1 MSCHEKLA
9 AGRWQNL
16 SFAEQMA
23 NIGSE
28 VERALNWKAKNQ
40 PVYFQKAADRDLEL
54 MDLTLEGATTFPRR
68 RELAR
73 ARETLADYFFG
84 ENQFAATDQIWR
96 KYFSPF
102 NFVARRNR

>member
-1 MSCHEKLA
+1 MIHHQGLS
-9 AGRWQNL
+9 AGRWHEL
-16 SFAEQMA
+16 TFAEQMA
-23 NIGSE
+23 NTGSE
-28 VERALNWKAKNQ
+28 VERALNWKMKNQ
-40 PVYFQKAADRDLEL
+40 PAYFQKAADRALEL
-54 MDLTLEGATTFPRR
+54 MDLTLNDATTFPRR

-84 ENQFAATDQIWR
+84 ENQFATTDKALR

>member
-1 MSCHEKLA
+1 MIYHQGLS
-9 AGRWQNL
+9 AGRWREL
-16 SFAEQMA
+16 TFAEQMA
-23 NIGSE
+23 NTGSE

-40 PVYFQKAADRDLEL
+40 PAYFQKAADRALEL

-84 ENQFAATDQIWR
+84 ENQFAATDQAWR
-96 KYFSPF
+96 RYFSPF
-102 NFVARRNR
+102 SFVARRNR

>member
-1 MSCHEKLA
+1 MISHKELS
-9 AGRWQNL
+9 AGRWREL
-16 SFAEQMA
+16 TFAEQMA
-23 NIGSE
+23 NTGSE

-40 PVYFQKAADRDLEL
+40 PVYFQKAADRALEL
-54 MDLTLEGATTFPRR
+54 MDMTLEGATTFPRR

-96 KYFSPF
+96 RYFSPF
-102 NFVARRNR
+102 TFVARRNR